1 MNCPKCVGA
10 NFAWAKKCDHCGYVF
25 AEGARQLL
33 EPKLPI
39 NRQSTGTPTVTVGE
53 AVKANGHESAFLPV
67 QKCLLCE
74 ATATV
79 VTAGS
84 EVRIVCDACGHYRAS
99 AEAARALGALEEYR
113 VPALRQMR
121 MLVAKHRQNRPDAVP
136 RIVVKY
142 IVSEGVPTFG
152 LSD

>member
-25 AEGARQLL
+25 SEGARQLPEL
-33 EPKLPI
+33 NMPI
-39 NRQSTGTPTVTVGE
+39 NRESTGTPTLTVGE
-53 AVKANGHESAFLPV
+53 VVKTDGHESAARPI

-79 VTAGS
+79 MIAGS
-84 EVRIVCDACGHYRAS
+84 ERRIDCDACGHYRAS
-99 AEAARALGALEEYR
+99 AEAARALGALEKYR

-121 MLVAKHRQNRPDAVP
+121 MLVGDHRQNQPAAVP

-142 IVSEGVPTFG
+142 IVADGVPTFW